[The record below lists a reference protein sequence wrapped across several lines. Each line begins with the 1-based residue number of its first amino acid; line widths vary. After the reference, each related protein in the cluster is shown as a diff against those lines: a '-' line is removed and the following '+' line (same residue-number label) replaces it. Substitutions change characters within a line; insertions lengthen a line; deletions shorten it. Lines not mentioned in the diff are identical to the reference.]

1 MLYFHGHEFFVFM
14 VYTNLFLIIGSLA
27 ARSKYICQSFQL
39 FLISN
44 PLFSFKVH
52 QNIAT
57 PVSGTAASSEEHQ
70 DKLNSSVTMSDFV
83 IFCGQRSS
91 FIADIG
97 SMMYQFYRN
106 KTNKVGNN
114 VTPEENTTSVSK
126 SCKSTTAEVYQDVSE
141 SF

>member
-1 MLYFHGHEFFVFM
+1 M
-14 VYTNLFLIIGSLA
+14 
-27 ARSKYICQSFQL
+27 
-39 FLISN
+39 SN

-57 PVSGTAASSEEHQ
+57 PVSASSEEHQ

-97 SMMYQFYRN
+97 SMMY
-106 KTNKVGNN
+106 
-114 VTPEENTTSVSK
+114 
-126 SCKSTTAEVYQDVSE
+126 
-141 SF
+141 